1 MSALTVRYLGF
12 FGSGR
17 KPADLRFEPGLNV
30 ICGASETGKSFIAE
44 SIDFALG
51 QESLVRDLPEGAGYD
66 RVRLAIESKGYPPL
80 TLDRSVEGGNYN
92 AYNELLFDQ
101 PPSTQ
106 ARTVRWKHAA
116 SRIDTLS
123 YELLS
128 RIGYAGRVLR
138 TNARGRTRTL
148 SFRDFARLC
157 IVTEEEIQ
165 RRGSPV
171 LSGQFVT
178 ATSEYAAFKLMLT
191 ANDDSALVSEEATST
206 RRERDDGKIELLDQL
221 IAELQV
227 ELDES
232 GIEEAELRD
241 QEERLQSSLT
251 DQAATLQSAQNEL
264 NELMAGRAEAA
275 KDLRGV
281 KARMLEITELVQRFT
296 LLDQHYNTDV
306 QRLRAIHEAGTLF
319 VHLASRPCPL
329 CGALPGD
336 QHQDT
341 DCDGNTEAVIKAAN
355 AEMEKIERLRRELAD
370 TVSSLHKEHGALEV
384 ALPAAEQTY
393 ADFESRITEIVA
405 PALSEQRTSYNQLM
419 SEMSSVRSSLEKIGR
434 LKNLMQRRSDLAEVD
449 DDAAGSQQETKT
461 QISKSILD
469 EFAQEIQQI
478 LEDWDY
484 PDASRVFFDEGK
496 KDIQISGKER
506 GSTGKG
512 LRAITHA
519 AFTIGLMQFCR
530 ERDLPHP
537 GFVVLDSP
545 LLAYWE
551 PESDED
557 DLRGSS
563 LKEKFYRYILGMS
576 KDSQIIVIEN
586 EHPPSFVER
595 EAAVTIFTKNP
606 TVGRYGFFPPR

>member
-30 ICGASETGKSFIAE
+30 ICGASETGKSFITE

-51 QESLVRDLPEGAGYD
+51 QESLTRDLPEGAGYD
-66 RVRLAIESKGYPPL
+66 RVRLVIESKGYPPL
-80 TLDRSVEGGNYN
+80 TLDRSVEGGNYH

-101 PPSTQ
+101 QPSTQ

-128 RIGYAGRVLR
+128 RVGYTGRVLR

-157 IVTEEEIQ
+157 IITEEEIQ

-191 ANDDSALVSEEATST
+191 ANDDSALVSVDATST

-232 GIEEAELRD
+232 GFEEAELRD
-241 QEERLQSSLT
+241 QEERLKSSLT
-251 DQAATLQSAQNEL
+251 DYAATLQTAQNEL
-264 NELMAGRAEAA
+264 NELMTGRAEAA
-275 KDLRGV
+275 KKLRGV

-319 VHLASRPCPL
+319 VHLASRSCPL

-355 AEMEKIERLRRELAD
+355 AEMEKVERLRRELAD
-370 TVSSLHKEHGALEV
+370 TVFTLQTERAALEV
-384 ALPAAEQTY
+384 ALPSAEQTY
-393 ADFESRITEIVA
+393 ADFESHLTEIVA

-434 LKNLMQRRSDLAEVD
+434 LENLMQRRSDLAETD
-449 DDAAGSQQETKT
+449 DDAGSQQETKT

-469 EFAQEIQQI
+469 EFAQEIQGI

-484 PDASRVFFDEGK
+484 PDASRVFFDESK

-506 GSTGKG
+506 GSSGKG

-530 ERDLPHP
+530 ERELPHP
-537 GFVVLDSP
+537 GFIILDSP
-545 LLAYWE
+545 LLAYWK

-563 LKEKFYRYILGMS
+563 LKEKFYRYVLGMS
-576 KDSQIIVIEN
+576 KDSQIIIIEN
-586 EHPPSFVER
+586 EHPPSFVEQA
-595 EAAVTIFTKNP
+595 AAVTIFTKNP
-606 TVGRYGFFPPR
+606 TFGRYGFFPR